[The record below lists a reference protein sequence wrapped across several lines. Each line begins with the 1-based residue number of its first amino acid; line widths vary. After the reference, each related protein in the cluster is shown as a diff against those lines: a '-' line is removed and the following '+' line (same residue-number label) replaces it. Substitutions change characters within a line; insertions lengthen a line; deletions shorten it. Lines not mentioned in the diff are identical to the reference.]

1 MTYEETIQC
10 LTEMGSRYNDGFSSP
25 DRSYLDSLY
34 FTLFGRSIPNK
45 NCSDCYRD
53 AYMEIKIK
61 LNKTKAMPKKS
72 DFVLKAGAI
81 ITFFGEPVCYS
92 NANITD
98 EAALRF
104 LAMNPRNESLF
115 ESLPE
120 DWKSRLPKSDT
131 DNSAEAEDK
140 DSIIARL
147 TKENEQL
154 RNENEALKVSVTR
167 KKAKKKTE
175 QAPALESSTEEQS
188 PEPVQEDE
196 TSERTVSE
204 DADEVSVEEPEE
216 APVLEV

>member
-1 MTYEETIQC
+1 ME
-10 LTEMGSRYNDGFSSP
+10 SRYNDGFSSL
-25 DRSYLDSLY
+25 DRSHLDSLY

-81 ITFFGEPVCYS
+81 ITFFGEPLCYS

-115 ESLPE
+115 ETLPD
-120 DWKSRLPKSDT
+120 DWKSRLPKSDA
-131 DNSAEAEDK
+131 DNSAEAENK

-154 RNENEALKVSVTR
+154 RNENEALKASVPH
-167 KKAKKKTE
+167 KKGKKKSE
-175 QAPALESSTEEQS
+175 PDPAPESSTEEQ
-188 PEPVQEDE
+188 PAEPVQEDE
-196 TSERTVSE
+196 PTEETVSE

-216 APVLEV
+216 APEQDA